1 VKSTSLRTVAPLL
14 AGVFLLAGCVS
25 SDMSDLEAYV
35 AEVKAR
41 KSGDIEPLPEVKV
54 YEPYIFKGGRDP
66 FEDFYQIAAGPD
78 GEKGDGRDAQL
89 PQEIANRLA
98 SERNRNKEELERFE
112 LDSLRMVGILED
124 QSDLWGIIRDQAGSV
139 YRVRVGDHMGRNFGV
154 IVEIREDGIDL
165 QELVQSPNAP
175 GGWEER
181 VARLDLVE
189 LEG

>member
-1 VKSTSLRTVAPLL
+1 MSTSLPSIAPLL
-14 AGVFLLAGCVS
+14 ACIVFVAGCVS

-41 KSGDIEPLPEVKV
+41 KSGDIEPLPEFKTSK
-54 YEPYIFKGGRDP
+54 PYIFKGGRDP
-66 FEDFYQIAAGPD
+66 FETFYQIAGP
-78 GEKGDGRDAQL
+78 GDDRGAPPQKL
-89 PQEIANRLA
+89 PPELARRLEQEQ
-98 SERNRNKEELERFE
+98 NRNKEELERFE

-124 QSDLWGIIRDQAGSV
+124 TSDLWGIIRDQAGSV
-139 YRVRVGDHMGRNFGV
+139 YRVRVGDHMGRNYGV
-154 IVEIREDGIDL
+154 ITEIREDGIDL

-181 VARLDLVE
+181 VASLDLVE